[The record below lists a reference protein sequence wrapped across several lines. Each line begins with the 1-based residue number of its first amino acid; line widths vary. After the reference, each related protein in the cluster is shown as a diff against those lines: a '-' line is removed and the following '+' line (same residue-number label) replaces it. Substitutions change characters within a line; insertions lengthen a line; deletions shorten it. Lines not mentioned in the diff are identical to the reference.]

1 MSLER
6 KTNMAKK
13 TYYVTFTFG
22 ASIPVEAASED
33 EAEAAVEE
41 METQALLAL
50 AADGFEIQGVKTE
63 EEK

>member
-1 MSLER
+1 
-6 KTNMAKK
+6 MAKK